1 MLSMSGVR
9 LGWLAAG
16 VLGAAVLAGCASGKA
31 KKTEAAKS
39 QAITAP
45 VAGAGGVFNGN
56 RYLHERYYTA
66 DISAARAYLGSQK
79 TGADKLT
86 IVDVRDASEYQRGHP
101 DGARHIP
108 FPRVFQ
114 ECKPD
119 PEGKSK
125 QIRSE
130 DGGACRFG
138 TEPGSVVSM
147 SPKALFDAF
156 EAAYPNKAQA
166 LALLCRTGS
175 RSAKAGNVLSNPE
188 KYLGAEYAGRG
199 YTNVSNI
206 WEGFV
211 GMPVVPVDAETR
223 LVIGAAADVTPLT
236 LEDKQTRA
244 YGFKAAQL
252 DLNKDGKLDN
262 QDLDGWRYHQGLPYV
277 LDMRDALLNTT
288 AAPFYSRD

>member
-1 MLSMSGVR
+1 MKQSVR
-9 LGWLAAG
+9 AVTAVAAWMG
-16 VLGAAVLAGCASGKA
+16 AVLLVGCASGKA
-31 KKTEAAKS
+31 KQAEAAKAK
-39 QAITAP
+39 AITAP
-45 VAGAGGVFNGN
+45 VAGAGGGVFNGN
-56 RYLHERYYTA
+56 RYLHERHYSG
-66 DISAARAYLGSQK
+66 DISAARAYLSSQK
-79 TGADKLT
+79 TGAGQLT

-101 DGARHIP
+101 EGARHIP

-114 ECKPD
+114 DCKPD
-119 PEGKSK
+119 PEGKT
-125 QIRSE
+125 QQVRSE

-138 TEPGSVVSM
+138 AVPGSVVSM

-156 EAAYPNKAQA
+156 EAAYPNKSQA

-175 RSAKAGNVLSNPE
+175 RSAKAAKPE

-211 GMPVVPVDAETR
+211 GMPVVPVDAESR
-223 LVIGAAADVTPLT
+223 LVIGAANGVTPLT

-262 QDLDGWRYHQGLPYV
+262 HDLDGWRYHQGLPFV
-277 LDMRDALLNTT
+277 LDMRDALLNAT
-288 AAPFYSRD
+288 ALPYYSRD